1 MSDTSDRISENDRIR
16 IYENAKYHSDQQ
28 EINDVVNNYIQE
40 LDNLE
45 SQLNSQKVYIHKRK
59 GEIVKEF
66 AEFLKSKGFITD
78 TISGIIT
85 QKFKGKVSK
94 SYILEILS
102 SEYKREYNKNIEQNT
117 IRSVRSEL
125 IDEKNRIEESS
136 IYKKEKQPVITV
148 TNSGS
153 HEIDEIYGGK
163 SLEQM
168 RREANHEIEEDKE
181 GTLENPANMLRET
194 PNPAKESLVN
204 NTSFSTLTKTKLLS
218 DTPPEVRDMQALIS
232 ELEEALRIQKEE
244 AETKGKRY
252 FELKRKYL
260 QNSPENLRREN
271 TELKVM
277 LNNLKTLDEETTI
290 NNNESVKEELG
301 DKEVELFKLD
311 STKVTWLLKT
321 SKESERTVFL
331 VINHKTMEIVDV
343 KTDKEMHRIQRRR
356 EHEKEL
362 VEKAKAVTA
371 TKQEV
376 RS

>member
-1 MSDTSDRISENDRIR
+1 MSDTSDRISENDRIK

-66 AEFLKSKGFITD
+66 TEFLKSKGFIAD
-78 TISGIIT
+78 TIASIIT
-85 QKFKGKVSK
+85 QKFKGKISK
-94 SYILEILS
+94 SHIQELLS
-102 SEYKREYNKNIEQNT
+102 SEYKREYNKDIEQNT
-117 IRSVRSEL
+117 IQLVRSGL

-136 IYKKEKQPVITV
+136 IDKKKKQPVIAV

-168 RREANHEIEEDKE
+168 RKEANREIEEDKE
-181 GTLENPANMLRET
+181 GTLQNPANMLRET
-194 PNPAKESLVN
+194 SNPAKESLVN
-204 NTSFSTLTKTKLLS
+204 NTSLSTPTTTRLLS
-218 DTPPEVRDMQALIS
+218 DTPSEVRDMQARIS

-271 TELKVM
+271 AELKVM
-277 LNNLKTLDEETTI
+277 LNNLKTLNEESTI
-290 NNNESVKEELG
+290 NNNESVKEEL
-301 DKEVELFKLD
+301 DYKEIELFKLD

-331 VINHKTMEIVDV
+331 VINPKSMEIVDV

-362 VEKAKAVTA
+362 VEEAKAVTA
-371 TKQEV
+371 KQEV